1 MTNKKYQLLSRVG
14 LALAVLYLLPAL
26 LAFLVY
32 IGILPAY
39 VIWQEQVIGWNE
51 LNKSWF
57 ALLLSLSILPAG
69 VLFWWLFRFPHLWDL
84 CVLSKHDK
92 NRPLL
97 QQTQYENSQMR
108 SILQQYYDME
118 KDIVALSQQKRA
130 YDFNRKQNQE
140 AEMLALRQRLYHF
153 LQQSCHSLAQNCLAD
168 VIFVAM
174 FNKNNTQQLQSV
186 ICWEQG
192 HFYDDKCWAISDFP
206 DTGGIENDVFIYH
219 DAHLNYPS
227 KLIQDYQAQSYF
239 ALPLYSPTG
248 EQIGL
253 LCLLC
258 KQANT
263 LSPDLL
269 VILNIYSHYL
279 ALLLHW
285 RKQFVATDSDSND
298 SYTSLFEPISRTESQ
313 TIPLAT
319 MPRKAPN
326 LEAGY
331 PTKTYTEFK
340 LLVAEDS
347 EINQVVLK
355 KILMRL
361 GYQADYANNGEQAL
375 ELWQKNHYHLI
386 LMDCQMPKMDGYYT
400 TQIIRAT
407 EQKQNLSHTP
417 IIALTA
423 YSLNKHKERAKEVG
437 MDEHISKPIKVGVL
451 QALLKHYSDGLNEPT
466 SQHSTKK
473 QTDLMPQNQLNHRS
487 QVLNPTIM
495 QDLSKTLGQQIGVL
509 LTQFIHY
516 LPEQMQALEQ
526 AISQK
531 NTELL
536 QRKAHQLKGETVQI
550 GAETLGSLC
559 KELETF
565 AQHNEFEQAEKHLI
579 LMYTEL
585 NQVIRALRYENEKQQ
600 APTPDE

>member
-1 MTNKKYQLLSRVG
+1 MQQMNNKKYQLLSRVG
-14 LALAVLYLLPAL
+14 LALAVLYLLPTL
-26 LAFLVY
+26 LAFLIY

-39 VIWQEQVIGWNE
+39 IIWQEQVIAWNE
-51 LNKSWF
+51 FNKSWI
-57 ALLLSLSILPAG
+57 ALLLSLSILPASL
-69 VLFWWLFRFPHLWDL
+69 LFWWLFRFPHLWDL
-84 CVLSKHDK
+84 YGLSKHHT
-92 NRPLL
+92 NPTLL
-97 QQTQYENSQMR
+97 QQAQYENSQMR

-118 KDIVALSQQKRA
+118 KDIVALSQQKRV
-130 YDFNRKQNQE
+130 YDFNRKQNPE
-140 AEMLALRQRLYHF
+140 AEVLVLQQRLHYF
-153 LQQSCHSLAQNCLAD
+153 LQQSCRNLAQSCLAD
-168 VIFVAM
+168 VVFIST
-174 FNKNNTQQLQSV
+174 FNKNNPQQLQAE
-186 ICWEQG
+186 IYWEQG
-192 HFYDDKCWAISDFP
+192 HFYDDKCWEISDFP
-206 DTGGIENDVFIYH
+206 DTGGIEDDVFIYH
-219 DAHLNYPS
+219 DAQINYPS
-227 KLIQDYQAQSYF
+227 KLIRDYQAQSYF
-239 ALPLYSPTG
+239 ALPLYSPMG

-269 VILNIYSHYL
+269 VALNIYAHYL

-285 RKQFVATDSDSND
+285 RKQFISIDNE
-298 SYTSLFEPISRTESQ
+298 SYASLFEPISRTESQ
-313 TIPLAT
+313 TIPFTT
-319 MPRKAPN
+319 MSSKS
-326 LEAGY
+326 
-331 PTKTYTEFK
+331 PTPETAYSSKNHTEFK

-361 GYQADYANNGEQAL
+361 GYQADYVNNGKQAL
-375 ELWQKNHYHLI
+375 EFWQKNHYHLI

-407 EQKQNLSHTP
+407 EKKQNLNHTP

-423 YSLNKHKERAKEVG
+423 YALNKHKERAKEVG

-451 QALLKHYSDGLNEPT
+451 QALLERYSEPNLNP
-466 SQHSTKK
+466 QHSPKK
-473 QTDLMPQNQLNHRS
+473 TIDSLPQNPFNYRP
-487 QVLNPTIM
+487 QVLNPAIM

-526 AISQK
+526 AISKK

-559 KELETF
+559 KELEIF
-565 AQHNEFEQAEKHLI
+565 AQHNEFEQAEKHLS

-585 NQVIRALRYENEKQQ
+585 SQVIRALQYENEKQQ
-600 APTPDE
+600 ASTANE